1 MYTPS
6 TNVRLFWCLVVT
18 LILSG
23 CQGNGNTVNFD
34 PRALLVH
41 PTRAA
46 TVHDD
51 DLTIVVE
58 PFQDARPQQHRLGSR
73 THLWGGVTHFNAWNG
88 NITEGMTNLA
98 IEYLKQRQ
106 RQVSRGIAAQKG
118 EAPSGDITLTGTVL
132 TLDANAKSG
141 FGFTNIAVDMKV
153 RFEAKKKVDGSTVR
167 MVLGAKGSDTVA
179 VFDPKDVERLIN
191 LVAKDLYQQLF
202 QDLRLKNKAFQL
214 QPGVR
219 P

>member
-1 MYTPS
+1 VYTPS
-6 TNVRLFWCLVVT
+6 TYVRLFWCLVVT

-23 CQGNGNTVNFD
+23 CQGSGNTVNFD
-34 PRALLVH
+34 PRALSIH

-88 NITEGMTNLA
+88 NISEGMANLA
-98 IEYLKQRQ
+98 VKYLQQRQ
-106 RQVSRGIAAQKG
+106 WQASRGAADPTS
-118 EAPSGDITLTGTVL
+118 ENTPSDVILTGTVL
-132 TLDANAKSG
+132 SLNANAKSG
-141 FGFTNIAVDMKV
+141 FGFTDITVDMRV
-153 RFEAKKKVDGSTVR
+153 RFEAKNQVDGSTVR
-167 MVLGAKGSDTVA
+167 MVLGGNGSDRVA

-191 LVAKDLYQQLF
+191 LVAKDLYHQLF
-202 QDLRLKNKAFQL
+202 QDLRVKNNAFQL